1 MGKENKEII
10 DVYGGGASYYLI
22 KHSGLYNLPKI
33 LKECKTILEDLGYYI
48 QDKDHS
54 ESVKPSGKE
63 LTTEWKCEKK
73 VSEYVK
79 FKTEVKIITVRQLD
93 VKIKNKKLQ
102 KGDFEFRLSSSM
114 TKNYEKSFNSTLPGK
129 IQRHLYEK
137 FIIEERLNDYED
149 KLDEEGKELIKVVKE
164 NLY

>member
-1 MGKENKEII
+1 MGKESNGTLNI
-10 DVYGGGASYYLI
+10 YGSDTGYYLI

-33 LKECKTILEDLGYYI
+33 LKECRTILDDLGYFI

-79 FKTEVKIITVRQLD
+79 FKTEVKLITVRQVD

-114 TKNYEKSFNSTLPGK
+114 TKNYEKSFKGTLPGK

-137 FIIEERLNDYED
+137 FIIAERLDDYED
-149 KLDEEGKELIKVVKE
+149 KLDEEGQELIKVVKE

>member
-1 MGKENKEII
+1 MGKESNGTLNI
-10 DVYGGGASYYLI
+10 YGSDTGYYLI

-33 LKECKTILEDLGYYI
+33 LKECKTILDDLGYFI

-63 LTTEWKCEKK
+63 LTTEWQ
-73 VSEYVK
+73 V
-79 FKTEVKIITVRQLD
+79 D

-114 TKNYEKSFNSTLPGK
+114 TKNYEKSFKGTLPGK

-137 FIIEERLNDYED
+137 FIIAERLDDYED
-149 KLDEEGKELIKVVKE
+149 KLDEEGQELIKVVKE

>member
-1 MGKENKEII
+1 MGKESNGTLNI
-10 DVYGGGASYYLI
+10 YGSDTGYYLI

-33 LKECKTILEDLGYYI
+33 LKECKTILDDLGYFI

-63 LTTEWKCEKK
+63 L
-73 VSEYVK
+73 
-79 FKTEVKIITVRQLD
+79 ITVRQVD

-114 TKNYEKSFNSTLPGK
+114 TKNYEKSFKGTLPGK

-137 FIIEERLNDYED
+137 FIIAERLDDYED
-149 KLDEEGKELIKVVKE
+149 KLDEEGQELIKVVKE

>member
-1 MGKENKEII
+1 MGKESKETLDI
-10 DVYGGGASYYLI
+10 YGGGASYYLI

-33 LKECKTILEDLGYYI
+33 LKECKEILDDLGYYI

-63 LTTEWKCEKK
+63 LTIEWKCEKK

-79 FKTEVKIITVRQLD
+79 FKTEVKIITLRQGD

-114 TKNYEKSFNSTLPGK
+114 TKNYEKSFKENLPGK

-137 FIIEERLNDYED
+137 FIIAEKLDDYED
-149 KLDEEGKELIKVVKE
+149 KLDEEGKELIKVIKE